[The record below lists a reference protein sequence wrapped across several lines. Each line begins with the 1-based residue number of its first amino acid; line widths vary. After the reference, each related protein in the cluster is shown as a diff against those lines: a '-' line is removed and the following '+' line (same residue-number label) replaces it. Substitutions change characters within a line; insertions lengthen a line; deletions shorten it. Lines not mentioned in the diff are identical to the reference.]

1 MTLKLSFDSPVPH
14 NQRDHV
20 IKAFRDLGL
29 QYERIYQSGIYS
41 LHRFHGRLPT
51 NQGSSDVK
59 LNTISVNDDFVN
71 VFHNVNYIEIFINIE
86 RE

>member
-14 NQRDHV
+14 NQRDRV

-29 QYERIYQSGIYS
+29 SYERIYQSGIYS
-41 LHRFHGRLPT
+41 LHRFYGRLPT
-51 NQGSSDVK
+51 SQGSSDVK